1 MALTDKQ
8 RRFVDAKVRGASNK
22 EAAEAAGCVGSSA
35 AASGSR
41 WAKDPKII
49 AAIEVRKSERN
60 VNGKARYQKS
70 SKPPCDDVDDLPAV
84 DEADGEFLTCLP
96 NTEDPLEW
104 LLALMNEPRAKVF
117 DRRNAAQ
124 TAMPYVHGKKADLG
138 KKEQKGAAAKEVS
151 KGRYAARPA
160 PKLAV
165 DNTRG

>member
-8 RRFVDAKVRGASNK
+8 RQFVDAKARGASNK

-49 AAIEVRKSERN
+49 AAIEARKAELN
-60 VNGKARYQKS
+60 VNGKPRSAKS
-70 SKPPCDDVDDLPAV
+70 SKLPRDDIDDLPEV

-124 TAMPYVHGKKADLG
+124 TAMPYVHGKKGDQG
-138 KKEQKGAAAKEVS
+138 KKEAKQEAAKEAGAGKYRQS
-151 KGRYAARPA
+151 KP
-160 PKLAV
+160 PLKV
-165 DNTRG
+165 VRG

>member
-8 RRFVDAKVRGASNK
+8 RQFVDAKARGASNK
-22 EAAEAAGCVGSSA
+22 EAAEAAGCAGSSA

-49 AAIEVRKSERN
+49 AAIEARKAELN
-60 VNGKARYQKS
+60 VNGKARSAKS
-70 SKPPCDDVDDLPAV
+70 SKPPRDDVDDLPEV

-124 TAMPYVHGKKADLG
+124 TAMPYVHGKKGEQG
-138 KKEQKGAAAKEVS
+138 KKEAKQEAAKEVGKGKFSQS
-151 KGRYAARPA
+151 KPPLTVVKR
-160 PKLAV
+160 
-165 DNTRG
+165 

>member
-8 RRFVDAKVRGASNK
+8 RQFVDAKARGASNK

-49 AAIEVRKSERN
+49 AAIEARKAELN
-60 VNGKARYQKS
+60 VNGKVRSAKS
-70 SKPPCDDVDDLPAV
+70 SKPPRDDADDLPE
-84 DEADGEFLTCLP
+84 DGESDGEFLTCLP

-124 TAMPYVHGKKADLG
+124 TAMPYVHGKKGEQG
-138 KKEQKGAAAKEVS
+138 KKEAKQEAAKEAGAGKYKQS
-151 KGRYAARPA
+151 KP
-160 PKLAV
+160 PLKV
-165 DNTRG
+165 VRG